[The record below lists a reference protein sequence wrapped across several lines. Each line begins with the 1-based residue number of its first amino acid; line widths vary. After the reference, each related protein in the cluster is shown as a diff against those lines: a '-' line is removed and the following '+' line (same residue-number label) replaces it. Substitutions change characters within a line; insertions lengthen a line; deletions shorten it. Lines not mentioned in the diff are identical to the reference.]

1 MKVIARSLTLR
12 IVAMVMAM
20 AMAGLGA
27 GPARADGNQTCSPRG
42 G

>member
-12 IVAMVMAM
+12 IVAMVM